1 MTYSFSFTYIGD
13 SLPAFLRGLV
23 MTVQVSLLSIAC
35 ATLVGVVGAS
45 IRIFNV
51 PVLSHIVLFYVHLI
65 RTTPILAQLFFIFY
79 GLPSLGL
86 KLSLYWSGVLCL
98 VLWGGAYNIENVR
111 GGFLAISKG
120 LRAASDSLGLTRLQ
134 YLESVALPLGLRV
147 SIPAMLNTSVSVLKN
162 SAYLQTIGLAELTF
176 VAMERSAMD
185 FRTLENFAAICALY
199 LLLVWTL
206 SYFVRQIE
214 NHLHKPFRD
223 GR

>member
-1 MTYSFSFTYIGD
+1 MSYNFSFIYIAD
-13 SLPAFLRGLV
+13 SLPALLRGLV

-35 ATLVGVVGAS
+35 AAIVGVVGAS
-45 IRIFNV
+45 IRIFDV
-51 PVLSHIVLFYVHLI
+51 PVLSHIVRFYVHMI
-65 RTTPILAQLFFIFY
+65 RTTPILAQLYFIFY
-79 GLPSLGL
+79 GLPSLGM

-111 GGFLAISKG
+111 GGFLAVSKG
-120 LRAASDSLGLTRLQ
+120 LRTAANSLGLDRAQ
-134 YLESVALPLGLRV
+134 YLRYVALPLGLRV

-162 SAYLQTIGLAELTF
+162 SAYLQTIGLVELTF

-185 FRTLENFAAICALY
+185 FRTLENFAAICVLY
-199 LLLVWTL
+199 LALVWTL

-214 NHLHKPFRD
+214 GHLHKPFRD

>member
-1 MTYSFSFTYIGD
+1 MTYNFSFPYIVD
-13 SLPAFLRGLV
+13 SLPALLGGLV

-35 ATLVGVVGAS
+35 AAAVGVVGAS
-45 IRIFNV
+45 IRIFDI
-51 PVLSHIVLFYVHLI
+51 PVLSHIVRFYVHMI

-79 GLPSLGL
+79 GLPSLGM

-98 VLWGGAYNIENVR
+98 VLWGGAYNVENVR
-111 GGFLAISKG
+111 GGFLAVSKG
-120 LRAASDSLGLTRLQ
+120 LRAAADSIGLDRVQ
-134 YLESVALPLGLRV
+134 YLRYVALPLGLRV

-162 SAYLQTIGLAELTF
+162 SAYLQTIGLVELTF

-185 FRTLENFAAICALY
+185 FRTLENFAAICVLY
-199 LLLVWTL
+199 LALVWTL

-214 NHLHKPFRD
+214 DHLHKPFRD